1 MARPPHNFSR
11 VLVVDYGGQYAH
23 LVARRLRGLG
33 VFSLVEPYHAV
44 GSLDLDGYSA
54 VVLSGGYE
62 SPPPVEGGVLEAA
75 RRVLY
80 ESRVPLLA
88 ISYGHQLLAL
98 LLGGSVADAC
108 GGQGTARVRVLVRDP
123 VFDGWGETEEA
134 WVGRGGCVLEPP
146 PGSTVLAV
154 SEDGAVAAFRAEV
167 NGRPVYGVRFHPEAH
182 HTRRGLVLLDNFLRL
197 AGAVRGW
204 GVEAYYHLALQELER
219 YAGAPGRVVAAVS
232 GGVDSATAA
241 LLARRVFGDRLVPVL
256 VDHGLFRE
264 GEVEEV
270 REELE
275 RAGLEPVY
283 VDARERFLSKLEG
296 LADCEERR
304 RVIGEEFARVFDE
317 LMTEFRAGAFVQGTI
332 YPDVVESGRPGG
344 GRVKTH
350 HNVAGLP
357 SWFREKYAVLEP
369 LRYLYKEEVRELA
382 RALGLPDYFLKRHPF
397 PGPGLAARVVGPFN
411 RRKLEVCRRAT
422 AIVEKV
428 LRRRGLYDRVW
439 QAFAV
444 VGDDTW
450 VGVKGGSRRHGLV
463 VIVRV
468 VESAD
473 AMTADYSRLPYEVLD
488 EMSREITSSIDDVT
502 MVAYAVT
509 GKPPSTIEPC

>member
-1 MARPPHNFSR
+1 R

-54 VVLSGGYE
+54 VVLSGGYD

-123 VFDGWGETEEA
+123 VFDGWGETEEV

-317 LMTEFRAGAFVQGTI
+317 LMTEYGAGAFVQGTI

-357 SWFREKYAVLEP
+357 RWFREKYAVLEP